1 MKFYK
6 FFEKTL
12 YLVKLIENYNFK
24 EAHLLAKILSQYKK
38 KFNNDLF
45 DYYEFKLNLLSTK
58 NNHSINN
65 FYIQKHSVFFPNFK
79 YDLARYYLAQLKF
92 EEGFS
97 LFHHRLIGTP
107 KLKKMAQIPSIM
119 LLPEWNFEKKRILI
133 WQDFSIGETILFI
146 RLLSLVDLNGCHLT
160 IFIEKKILN
169 IFKSIYQDFDFI
181 CNNQINSQ
189 NYDFQ
194 LPIGSLSKLIT
205 NQNFNDLKK
214 LPFIYPDNSNT
225 QKNSQ
230 TIALLFSDELDKN
243 FKDKSFDIKEM
254 LKLLENYRDFSF
266 IILNRGKSK
275 KNLENILE
283 KNNHKVIK
291 HNYDTFYKIEN
302 IIKVLNFTN
311 FFICTSCTEA
321 YLAGLYGFKTIVLY
335 NKIRLSN
342 WAWHQSD
349 SNNLNYWFRSVYTVP
364 FDKTNF
370 DFSSINAT
378 VTQITSK
385 FN

>member
-1 MKFYK
+1 
-6 FFEKTL
+6 
-12 YLVKLIENYNFK
+12 
-24 EAHLLAKILSQYKK
+24 
-38 KFNNDLF
+38 
-45 DYYEFKLNLLSTK
+45 
-58 NNHSINN
+58 
-65 FYIQKHSVFFPNFK
+65 
-79 YDLARYYLAQLKF
+79 
-92 EEGFS
+92 
-97 LFHHRLIGTP
+97 
-107 KLKKMAQIPSIM
+107 M
-119 LLPEWNFEKKRILI
+119 LR
-133 WQDFSIGETILFI
+133 
-146 RLLSLVDLNGCHLT
+146 
-160 IFIEKKILN
+160 
-169 IFKSIYQDFDFI
+169 
-181 CNNQINSQ
+181 
-189 NYDFQ
+189 
-194 LPIGSLSKLIT
+194 
-205 NQNFNDLKK
+205 
-214 LPFIYPDNSNT
+214 
-225 QKNSQ
+225 
-230 TIALLFSDELDKN
+230 
-243 FKDKSFDIKEM
+243 
-254 LKLLENYRDFSF
+254 LLENYRDFSF

-370 DFSSINAT
+370 DFSSINET